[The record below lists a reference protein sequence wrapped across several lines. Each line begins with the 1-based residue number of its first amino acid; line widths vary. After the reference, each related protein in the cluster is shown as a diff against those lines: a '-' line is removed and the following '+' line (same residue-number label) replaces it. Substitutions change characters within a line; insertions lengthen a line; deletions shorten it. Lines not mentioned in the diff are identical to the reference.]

1 MADRTRQPVM
11 PGLAKMVG
19 ERTLHDKV
27 ALVTGGAGGLGRA
40 TCEAL
45 AQAGSRVLVVDV
57 DEAGG
62 RAVADAVGGE
72 FFAADVASLEDNHA
86 MVEAALSRLGGL
98 DLVHLNAGV
107 SSFFGVDETFDPER
121 YRRVMG
127 INLDGVVF
135 GTHAA
140 LRGFERAPGGS
151 DRPDSG
157 GGDRPQGAGGAIVAT
172 ASLAGLTGVPFDPLY
187 AANKHAVV
195 GLARSLGPALAP
207 RGVRFNAV
215 CPGFAESAI
224 IEPIRDRL
232 AESEIPII
240 PAQRVAEAVLTLFS
254 GEMTGECWFVQ
265 AGRPPAPFQFRGIP
279 GPRSPEEAAQ

>member
-1 MADRTRQPVM
+1 MATEQPLA
-11 PGLAKMVG
+11 GLA
-19 ERTLHDKV
+19 

-40 TCEAL
+40 TCRAL
-45 AQAGSRVLVVDV
+45 ADAGAHVLVVDV

-62 RAVADAVGGE
+62 REAAAAVGGE
-72 FFAADVASLEDNHA
+72 FFAADVSDLEQNHA
-86 MVEAALSRLGGL
+86 MVRAAIDRLGRL

-107 SSFFGVDETFDPER
+107 ASVFGVGDDFGLEA

-140 LRGFERAPGGS
+140 LRAFER
-151 DRPDSG
+151 SG
-157 GGDRPQGAGGAIVAT
+157 EGGAIVAT
-172 ASLAGLTGVPFDPLY
+172 ASLAGLTSVPFDPLY

-195 GLARSLGPALAP
+195 GLARALGPALAP
-207 RGVRFNAV
+207 LGVRFNAV

-224 IEPIRDRL
+224 IEPIRGML
-232 AESEIPII
+232 AEQGLPII
-240 PAQRVAEAVLTLFS
+240 PAERVAEAVLTLFT

-265 AGRPPAPFQFRGIP
+265 AGREPAAFRFRGIP
-279 GPRSPEEAAQ
+279 GPRPTEERRP